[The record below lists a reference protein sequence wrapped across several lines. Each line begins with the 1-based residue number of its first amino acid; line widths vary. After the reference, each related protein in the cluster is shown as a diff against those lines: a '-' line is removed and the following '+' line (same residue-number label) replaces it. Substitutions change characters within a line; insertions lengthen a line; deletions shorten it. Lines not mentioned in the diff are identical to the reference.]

1 MKWLLMAALVFALG
15 VIDGLYARVDDL
27 IVQEADE
34 KAIAAHYAG
43 VLAGCLN
50 GHYITVNEKRAVKCW
65 RIK

>member
-15 VIDGLYARVDDL
+15 VIDGLYARVDEQ
-27 IVQEADE
+27 IVKEADE
-34 KAIAAHYAG
+34 KAKAAHYAG

-50 GHYITVNEKRAVKCW
+50 GQYITVNEKRAIKCW